1 MKRIAIILCML
12 SLLISSSM
20 VYANTNEP
28 IEIEKLKES
37 DADYSE
43 IIGLD
48 EEIKQM
54 INSIREE
61 TNSESLPNDY
71 KIDYTKANKIY
82 VDTDIFSLETSKKQD
97 VKESLEEGIY
107 MWLLIFN
114 IESTTYQINI
124 SKGLPFNESLKE
136 LLTEEEIETI
146 KAEEGKWIVTAIET
160 FEGKSFNY
168 EATISNV
175 LEDIHYE
182 SDAEIVL
189 CGGLK
194 HIYQPVALVMNN
206 EEVELLIPL
215 YDLEI
220 RGTEK
225 QISRI
230 KSTAAQD
237 VDGVYLYSRIKDA
250 VNEMK
255 DPDEDSVGSGAYI
268 ELSSKGHRVET
279 GYPIVITIV
288 LFGVTMTIIYGIRKK
303 SNMNR
308 F

>member
-1 MKRIAIILCML
+1 MKRIATILCML
-12 SLLISSSM
+12 VLLIFPSI
-20 VYANTNEP
+20 VYASTNEP
-28 IEIEKLKES
+28 IEIEKLSEA
-37 DADYSE
+37 DVDYSE

-61 TNSESLPNDY
+61 TNAERLPNDY

-97 VKESLEEGIY
+97 VKESLKEVIY
-107 MWLLIFN
+107 MWLLTLN
-114 IESTTYQINI
+114 IENTAYQINI

-136 LLTEEEIETI
+136 LLTEEEVETI
-146 KAEEGKWIVTAIET
+146 KAEEGKWIVVAIEIL
-160 FEGKSFNY
+160 EGKSINY
-168 EATISNV
+168 EATIANI
-175 LEDIHYE
+175 LKDINYE

-194 HIYQPVALVMNN
+194 HIYQPVALVMND

-225 QISRI
+225 QISGI
-230 KSTAAQD
+230 KATAAQD

-268 ELSSKGHRVET
+268 ELSSEEHRVET
-279 GYPIVITIV
+279 GYPIVITII
-288 LFGVTMTIIYGIRKK
+288 LFGVAMAIVYSIRKK
-303 SNMNR
+303 NNLNR